1 MTKGTLVDLLLEV
14 KMQPL
19 EPGPMRRRYFQEIL
33 SGLVAGLRF
42 PLTPLKETRTR
53 ETLWIGRRRQG

>member
-1 MTKGTLVDLLLEV
+1 
-14 KMQPL
+14 MQPL
-19 EPGPMRRRYFQEIL
+19 EPGPMRRRYYQEIL